1 MNINKKSTIKG
12 EISLLLAAV
21 LWGSCFMFQKKG
33 MDYIGPFTL
42 GTFRFIL
49 GGLVLLPA
57 IVILSKKRCA
67 AQPTVTHDEIAG
79 LFRGGILCGVFLFV
93 AASLQQVGLVYTTS
107 GKAAFLTS
115 MEIVAVELFG
125 SFVAKKLHL
134 KTLTGVAFAVI
145 GMYLLCI
152 NKGFSLQFGDSLE
165 LIGAIFWGAQI
176 LSIDQYAKSTDVMK
190 LSFLQFIVAG
200 CLSAVCM
207 IVFERPNLADIQE
220 SIIPILY
227 TGIIEVALCF
237 TLQIYGQKHVPPV
250 IAAVLLSLESVF
262 AAIFGALF
270 LKEALSSKEIIGMVL
285 ILLSVLVIQFPGIR
299 LPKNKPAE

>member
-1 MNINKKSTIKG
+1 MNMNKESTIKG
-12 EISLLLAAV
+12 EICLMLASI

-42 GTFRFIL
+42 GTFRFVLGSLVIL
-49 GGLVLLPA
+49 PIIL
-57 IVILSKKRCA
+57 ILSKKRRVQKPPVIHNETA
-67 AQPTVTHDEIAG
+67 V
-79 LFRGGILCGVFLFV
+79 LFRGGVLCGIFLFL

-115 MEIVAVELFG
+115 MEIVAVELF
-125 SFVAKKLHL
+125 SSIVAKRLHI
-134 KTLTGVAFAVI
+134 KTLTGVALAVI

-152 NKGFSLQFGDSLE
+152 DKGFSLQFGDSLE

-176 LSIDQYAKSTDVMK
+176 LSIDQYAKQTDVMK

-200 CLSAVCM
+200 CLSAICM
-207 IVFERPNLADIQE
+207 VIFERPNLAEIHQ
-220 SIIPILY
+220 SIVPILY
-227 TGIIEVALCF
+227 TGIIEVALCYS
-237 TLQIYGQKHVPPV
+237 LQILGQKHVPPV

-270 LKEALSSKEIIGMVL
+270 LKEVLTGREIIGMLL
-285 ILLSVLVIQFPGIR
+285 ILLSVLVIQ
-299 LPKNKPAE
+299 LPMMLPIKNKPVK